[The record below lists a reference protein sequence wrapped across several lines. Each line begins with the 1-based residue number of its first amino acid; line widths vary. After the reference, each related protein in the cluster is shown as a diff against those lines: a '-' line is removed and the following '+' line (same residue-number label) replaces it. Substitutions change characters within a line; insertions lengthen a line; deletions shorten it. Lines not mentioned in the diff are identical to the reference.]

1 MSILE
6 ERIKRTDWM
15 MQARFG
21 MFIHWGLY
29 SIPAK
34 GEWMRSVD
42 KMTVEDYQP
51 FFDTFNP
58 KDFEPQKWAK
68 LAKRAG
74 MKYSVFTAKH
84 HDGFCMFDSKLTDYK
99 STNTP
104 AKRDFVKEYIE
115 AFRAEGIKV
124 GLYYSL
130 VDWHHEDYPAYD
142 DRIHPMRGNE
152 SYRKQGEHFENYIQ
166 YFHGQVKELLSNYG
180 KIDLLWFDYSYDDMT
195 GEKWEAT
202 KLVQMIRSLQP
213 DIVINNRLGGNIL
226 SAEPEFY
233 SGDFHSPEQII
244 PPNGVMN
251 ELGQPVPWEECI
263 TLNNNWGY
271 MSNCGAYKSAKDV
284 VRLLVECVSKGG
296 NLLLN
301 VGPDA
306 NGTIPAQCEKVL
318 CEVGKWLEVNGESIY
333 QCGKSEFSKPE
344 WGRITQSKDCIYI
357 HVLEPSVGSLFIQE
371 AANRAEYARLLLDGS
386 AITMNAPW
394 NVAYL
399 GAEEY
404 LFLNKPFF
412 TLPDEIDTVIA
423 VKLKK

>member
-251 ELGQPVPWEECI
+251 EQGQPVPWEECI

>member
-251 ELGQPVPWEECI
+251 EQGQPVPWEECI

-284 VRLLVECVSKGG
+284 IRLLVECVSKGG

>member
-84 HDGFCMFDSKLTDYK
+84 HDGFCMFDSKLTDYN